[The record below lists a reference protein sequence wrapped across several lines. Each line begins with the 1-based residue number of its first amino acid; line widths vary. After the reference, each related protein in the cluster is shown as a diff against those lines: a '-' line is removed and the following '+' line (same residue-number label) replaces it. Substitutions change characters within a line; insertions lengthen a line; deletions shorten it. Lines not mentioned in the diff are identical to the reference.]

1 MTIDIS
7 TNNSYSG
14 LFKVITEEQHSNPAD
29 ILDDLEESHDQVE
42 VDLSGLSDA
51 VREVSKGVSEKTSQE
66 YLRCVLVK
74 YETCLP
80 EDQICS
86 RLMKQCNIFLV
97 EQQMITEGSQ
107 FFCNSPH
114 PQAAVYIV
122 AWIMHS

>member
-1 MTIDIS
+1 MTVDIS
-7 TNNSYSG
+7 NNNSYSG
-14 LFKVITEEQHSNPAD
+14 LFKVIEEQHSNPAD

-66 YLRCVLVK
+66 YLR
-74 YETCLP
+74 
-80 EDQICS
+80 
-86 RLMKQCNIFLV
+86 LMKQCNIFLV
-97 EQQMITEGSQ
+97 EQQMITDGTQ
-107 FFCNSPH
+107 FFCDNPH